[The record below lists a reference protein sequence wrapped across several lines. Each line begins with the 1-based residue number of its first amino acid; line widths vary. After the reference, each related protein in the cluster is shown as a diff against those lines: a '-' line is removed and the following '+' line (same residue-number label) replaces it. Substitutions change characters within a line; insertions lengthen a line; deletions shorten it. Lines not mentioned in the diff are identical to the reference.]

1 MALAKASK
9 QAGVALTVLLV
20 FVFCGP
26 ATAQDLPPDILADQ
40 YMLEGVDAL
49 EDGEG
54 KQAIKAFE
62 KIEALDVEPPALFP
76 FFYGKALVEN
86 SAVFDDLFKGHTLLQ
101 QFKVDAGRDSEHY
114 DTALRLLS
122 DVGQKLLTI
131 AVAQGRAEAVRVLI
145 ASGSNVN
152 ASNEEVCTILC
163 LAVQEGHSDIVQVL
177 IDAGADISSRNYK
190 GCTPLCLA
198 VQEGHSDIV
207 QVLIDAGADVSSL
220 EKKDGRET
228 IEAFGKIEAL
238 GTELPVLFQFL
249 YGKALIRHS
258 DVSHAEA
265 LLKGQSLIKRFVINA
280 GRDSEQ
286 YAAALRLLSV
296 AGRRLLF
303 AAVADGQAEAVR
315 AFIDDGAFVDAKDDS
330 GDTLLSK
337 AVDEGH
343 AEIAQAL
350 IAAGA
355 DVNGRSGDRLLSKA
369 IDEGHAEIA
378 QALIAAG
385 VDVNGRSGDRLLH
398 KAIGEGHAEIAQ
410 ALIAAGADVN
420 AKDEGRIYKTPLHK
434 AIDEGHAEI
443 AQALIAAGA
452 DVNAKDGVGGN
463 TPLHRA
469 SWKMPA
475 EIAQALIAAG
485 ADVDAKDGSGATP
498 LHDAV
503 RFRVS
508 IDSSCSRD
516 EIVVQALIAAG
527 ANVNAKD
534 GVGETPLAQTS
545 VYNTCDGVKRILEAA
560 GAVR

>member
-350 IAAGA
+350 IAAG
-355 DVNGRSGDRLLSKA
+355 G
-369 IDEGHAEIA
+369 
-378 QALIAAG
+378 
-385 VDVNGRSGDRLLH
+385 DVNGRSGDRLLH